1 MLTEL
6 NEHEER
12 LYEPSRREPRV
23 STISQAVT
31 QPSSP
36 ISSKVGK
43 VAMFVSFV
51 AVAAATLLL
60 SRSGPNPS

>member
-1 MLTEL
+1 MT
-6 NEHEER
+6 
-12 LYEPSRREPRV
+12 
-23 STISQAVT
+23 QAVA